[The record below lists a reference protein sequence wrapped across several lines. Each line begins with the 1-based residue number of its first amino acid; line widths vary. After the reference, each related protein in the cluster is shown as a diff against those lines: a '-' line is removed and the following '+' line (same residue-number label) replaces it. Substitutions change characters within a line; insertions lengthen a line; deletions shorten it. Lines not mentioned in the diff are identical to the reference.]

1 MLGSH
6 GLEYK
11 NVPYEEASRIPLL
24 MRYPRKLAAGARQ
37 DFLVSNVDLMPTML
51 AMCGAN
57 VPEGV
62 QGRNHA
68 SLLQTGKGERP
79 ESVFSEGKIGGEG
92 EWRMLVR
99 GFDKLVLDKTGE
111 VSHLYNL
118 SQDPFEQNNLAAS
131 RSHMRTRD
139 ELLALIGDWQ
149 RQLQDGRS
157 PSGLRKRP

>member
-1 MLGSH
+1 
-6 GLEYK
+6 
-11 NVPYEEASRIPLL
+11 
-24 MRYPRKLAAGARQ
+24 
-37 DFLVSNVDLMPTML
+37 
-51 AMCGAN
+51 
-57 VPEGV
+57 
-62 QGRNHA
+62 
-68 SLLQTGKGERP
+68 
-79 ESVFSEGKIGGEG
+79 
-92 EWRMLVR
+92 MLVR

-118 SQDPFEQNNLAAS
+118 SQDPFEQNNLVAS